1 MGWAEG
7 LYRHFCKDIQISKK
21 HMKLLIIIKM
31 QSQTTVRHHLTPVKM
46 AIIKSKQIIDVG
58 KGMEKWYPPTLL
70 IGMQTGTATMRAV
83 WKFVKKLK
91 RELLYDPANPVLVIY
106 PQKNIARKHTCMP
119 MFITALFTIA
129 ETWKQCNRLSYQM
142 K

>member
-1 MGWAEG
+1 MKGKIIKVSEDKKKKIK
-7 LYRHFCKDIQISKK
+7 FIDIKK
-21 HMKLLIIIKM
+21 KKM
-31 QSQTTVRHHLTPVKM
+31 QSQTTVRHHLTLVKM
-46 AIIKSKQIIDVG
+46 AIIKSKQIINVG
-58 KGMEKWYPPTLL
+58 KGMEKRYPPTLL

-91 RELLYDPANPVLVIY
+91 TELPYDPANPVLVIY
-106 PQKNIARKHTCMP
+106 PEKNIARKHTCTP

-129 ETWKQCNRLSYQM
+129 ETWKQRNRLSYQM

>member
-1 MGWAEG
+1 
-7 LYRHFCKDIQISKK
+7 
-21 HMKLLIIIKM
+21 M
-31 QSQTTVRHHLTPVKM
+31 QSQTTVRHHLTLVKM
-46 AIIKSKQIIDVG
+46 AIIKSKQIINVG
-58 KGMEKWYPPTLL
+58 KGMEKRYPPTLL

-91 RELLYDPANPVLVIY
+91 TELPYDPANPVLVIY
-106 PQKNIARKHTCMP
+106 PEKNIARKHTCTP

-129 ETWKQCNRLSYQM
+129 ETWKQRNRLSYQM